1 MTFAHLR
8 HRFLA
13 PVFGLHLL
21 FGVAGCDP
29 AMDTRTALITQ
40 TLVDADRDLV
50 ATRPTLVAEKYQ
62 VMAQGLQPYLRGTA
76 LLFYRDLSRYQD
88 SQASILHGT
97 GAEQVQLYGDVHLE
111 NVGVTFDVSGALLDV
126 IDFDATARGPF
137 GWEVRRSALA
147 LRVALSLGG
156 VTDSLLD
163 AVVAQFGQSYA
174 TFINEQNQRQ
184 PPAVV
189 TVREQSETAGKI
201 ITDLLADGR
210 KRNEQREELSQYT
223 QVKDGVRL
231 LLRNDDLVDMDEP
244 WRSDL
249 EQMLAQY
256 RTSRHAGRGEDSNFR
271 ILDAVR
277 KLHSGVASLPNLRF
291 WVMVQGSPFPD
302 TTEPDAG
309 VWLLEFKEERDPP
322 IPIGWLGRGP
332 IGSNGERVYS
342 GTLALLGSAT
352 SEADLGYVTWGGV
365 SFQVRRVLRGRR
377 DLDVA
382 KLSERI
388 ASARYGNAD
397 LSNLAT
403 TLGRLVAS
411 GHARS
416 GQASAIAAV
425 LTASDGTGDAFVA
438 NLVQAVAIDQQ
449 RLERDL
455 ALFQSA
461 LAIRGPLLGARSN

>member
-1 MTFAHLR
+1 MTFAHPK

-13 PVFGLHLL
+13 PVFGLLVQ
-21 FGVAGCDP
+21 FGIAGCDP
-29 AMDTRTALITQ
+29 AMDTRTALIIQ
-40 TLVDADRDLV
+40 TLVDADRDLI
-50 ATRPTLVAEKYQ
+50 ATRPMLVADKYQ
-62 VMAQGLQPYLRGTA
+62 AMAEGLQPYLRGTA

-111 NVGVTFDVSGALLDV
+111 NVGVTFDEDGPLLDV

-156 VTDSLLD
+156 VTESLLD
-163 AVVAQFGQSYA
+163 SAVAQFGHSYA
-174 TFINEQNQRQ
+174 QLMIEQSQNQ
-184 PPAVV
+184 PPSLF
-189 TVREQSETAGKI
+189 TVREQSTTAGRI
-201 ITDLLADGR
+201 ITDLLTDGR
-210 KRNEQREELSQYT
+210 KRNEQREELSQYSE
-223 QVKDGVRL
+223 VKDGVRL
-231 LLRNDDLVDMDEP
+231 LQRNDDMVSLEEP

-249 EQMLAQY
+249 GQMIAQY
-256 RTSRHAGRGEDSNFR
+256 RASRHAGRGEDSYFV

-291 WVMVQGSPFPD
+291 WVMVQGSPLPNSS
-302 TTEPDAG
+302 DAELG

-322 IPIGWLGRGP
+322 VPSGWLGRGP
-332 IGSNGERVYS
+332 IGSNAERVYS

-352 SEADLGYVTWGGV
+352 SEPDLGHVTWGGV

-388 ASARYGNAD
+388 ASSRYGSAD
-397 LSNLAT
+397 LSDLAT

-411 GHARS
+411 GHTRS
-416 GQASAIAAV
+416 GKASAIASV
-425 LTASDGTGDAFVA
+425 LTATDGTSGAFVTY
-438 NLVQAVAIDQQ
+438 LVQAVAIDQQ

-461 LAIRGPLLGARSN
+461 LALRGPLLGARSN